1 VHIISCRDRFR
12 SLVFLVLLATA
23 CGEPSLQETTP
34 PAYPLPTTTTSAPRV
49 VFLGDSLSAGLGL
62 AEADAFPAVV
72 QSLLQETG
80 YFVEIVNAGV
90 SGDTSAGG
98 LARLDWVLGQKTEI
112 LVVELGGND
121 ALRGQSLEN
130 TEENLRQ
137 IVRRGRQA
145 GAGVLLLGMDIP
157 TNYGPDYG
165 TAFAEMYVRIADEE
179 GATLVPGFVRE
190 GGADPTLMQAD
201 GLHPTEE
208 GHRRLAEI
216 LVPYLE
222 RAVAD
227 LRARTATPRRR
238 QSSVVLPC
246 RAGVPLRM

>member
-1 VHIISCRDRFR
+1 MANIISRLDRFR
-12 SLVFLVLLATA
+12 SLVLLAVIATA
-23 CGEPSLQETTP
+23 CGGPSLQETTP
-34 PAYPLPTTTTSAPRV
+34 PANPLPTTTTTAPRV

-62 AEADAFPAVV
+62 AEADAFPAVT
-72 QSLLQETG
+72 QSLLQKMG
-80 YFVEIVNAGV
+80 INVEVVNAGV

-98 LARLDWVLGQKTEI
+98 LARLDWVLGQKVDI

-130 TEENLRQ
+130 TELNLRQ
-137 IVRRGRQA
+137 IVRRGHET

-157 TNYGPDYG
+157 TNYGPDFA
-165 TAFAEMYVRIADEE
+165 TAFAKMYVRIANEE

-190 GGADPTLMQAD
+190 VGMDPSLMQPD
-201 GLHPTEE
+201 SLHPNAR

-222 RAVAD
+222 EMLLEIGD
-227 LRARTATPRRR
+227 TGIFD
-238 QSSVVLPC
+238 SVD
-246 RAGVPLRM
+246 